1 MKVKNYEEL
10 VAWQKAM
17 LLAKMVYGI
26 QKQFPKEEVY
36 GLGDQIRR
44 AVVSVPSNIAE
55 GFGRETDK
63 EFKHFLSIA
72 RGSLYETTTQ
82 LELAES
88 LGFLRMPS
96 ELVDLFSEVAKL
108 INGLSRYL
116 SMSSPRLKLTL
127 RFSDAMQL
135 AFPP

>member
-1 MKVKNYEEL
+1 MSMRSYEDLL
-10 VAWQKAM
+10 VWQKAM
-17 LLAKMVYGI
+17 LLAKMVYVI
-26 QKQFPKEEVY
+26 QKQLPKEEVY

-72 RGSLYETTTQ
+72 RGSLYETKTQ

-116 SMSSPRLKLTL
+116 STN
-127 RFSDAMQL
+127 D
-135 AFPP
+135 

>member
-1 MKVKNYEEL
+1 MRVKSYEEL
-10 VAWQKAM
+10 LAWQKAM
-17 LLAKMVYGI
+17 LLAKIVYGV
-26 QKQFPKEEVY
+26 QKQLPKDEVY

-63 EFKHFLSIA
+63 DFKHFLSIA
-72 RGSLYETTTQ
+72 RGSLYETKTQ

-96 ELVDLFSEVAKL
+96 ELIDLFSEVAKL

-116 SMSSPRLKLTL
+116 STNAKRPATN
-127 RFSDAMQL
+127 D
-135 AFPP
+135 

>member
-1 MKVKNYEEL
+1 MRVKSYEEL
-10 VAWQKAM
+10 LAWQKAM
-17 LLAKMVYGI
+17 LLAKIVYGV
-26 QKQFPKEEVY
+26 QKQLPKDEVY

-63 EFKHFLSIA
+63 DFKHFLSIA
-72 RGSLYETTTQ
+72 RGSLYETKTQ

-96 ELVDLFSEVAKL
+96 ELIDLFSEVAKL

-116 SMSSPRLKLTL
+116 STSDKRPATNDYRLTTI
-127 RFSDAMQL
+127 D
-135 AFPP
+135 